1 LIFLKPFLD
10 KHFVDHIVEQT
21 NKYFKFIKINFTL
34 KNKFKLQCWKD
45 TNCNEMYTLLAVCL
59 LMSHVKK
66 NKIKD
71 YWSTSFLLSTPA
83 FGQLMSQNRFLLILR
98 LLHFN
103 DNFKQILGD
112 RIYKIK
118 PIIETL
124 RKKFKNSFSP
134 DQKMCIDESIVEWK
148 GRLCFKQ
155 FIPSKRHRFGIKLF
169 VLCDCESGYILDF
182 LVYTGAQTQI
192 DLIESLG
199 MSGSVVSTLMKPYF
213 HKGHI
218 IYLDNWYTSPTL
230 FKYLSRKKT
239 GGCGTVKI
247 NRKGMPKLYQKLKPG
262 ECVYGISKKSKLL
275 ALKWK
280 DKRDVFML
288 SSIHNHKMKII
299 NTPRKTTSK
308 PNSILDYNNNRGLVD
323 KSDDEL

>member
-1 LIFLKPFLD
+1 
-10 KHFVDHIVEQT
+10 
-21 NKYFKFIKINFTL
+21 
-34 KNKFKLQCWKD
+34 
-45 TNCNEMYTLLAVCL
+45 
-59 LMSHVKK
+59 
-66 NKIKD
+66 
-71 YWSTSFLLSTPA
+71 
-83 FGQLMSQNRFLLILR
+83 
-98 LLHFN
+98 
-103 DNFKQILGD
+103 
-112 RIYKIK
+112 
-118 PIIETL
+118 
-124 RKKFKNSFSP
+124 
-134 DQKMCIDESIVEWK
+134 MCIDESIVEWK

-218 IYLDNWYTSPTL
+218 IYLDNW
-230 FKYLSRKKT
+230 
-239 GGCGTVKI
+239 
-247 NRKGMPKLYQKLKPG
+247 KGMPKLYQKLKPG

-280 DKRDVFML
+280 DKRDVFIL

-308 PNSILDYNNNRGLVD
+308 PNSILDYNNNMGLVD